1 MIHEVIAE
9 VDMGRPILVQEIP
22 FVKDSDENLE
32 VFEQKVHE
40 IEWGVVVE
48 GINIAIRELR
58 EYPRQ
63 EHHRY
68 DDKNV
73 LQDLHVYLPR
83 PLPLQESAS
92 GYWVM

>member
-32 VFEQKVHE
+32 VIEQKVHE

-48 GINIAIRELR
+48 GINIAIREIL
-58 EYPRQ
+58 EG
-63 EHHRY
+63 
-68 DDKNV
+68 K
-73 LQDLHVYLPR
+73 
-83 PLPLQESAS
+83 STTS
-92 GYWVM
+92 

>member
-22 FVKDSDENLE
+22 FVKDSDEDLK

-48 GINIAIRELR
+48 GINMTIREIR
-58 EYPRQ
+58 EGPGSEKRG
-63 EHHRY
+63 
-68 DDKNV
+68 K
-73 LQDLHVYLPR
+73 
-83 PLPLQESAS
+83 
-92 GYWVM
+92 